1 MDYPMTAAFQD
12 DIREN
17 EIIAPRRLAERLRF
31 SMADLARVARLDRK
45 AMTLYPSAPTVQ
57 IKLEEIARVITRAA
71 ELAGEEGKAVIWFK
85 HQLLSGVGKTAA
97 ELVANGDIDIVMEDL
112 DRMAAGVY
120 S

>member
-1 MDYPMTAAFQD
+1 MTASFQD

-17 EIIAPRRLAERLRF
+17 EIIAPRRLAERLRL
-31 SMADLARVARLDRK
+31 SVAHLARVARLDRK

-57 IKLEEIARVITRAA
+57 TKLEELARVITRAA

-85 HQLLSGVGKTAA
+85 HQPLSGAGKTAA

-112 DRMAAGVY
+112 DRMAVGVY

>member
-1 MDYPMTAAFQD
+1 MTAAFQD

-17 EIIAPRRLAERLRF
+17 EIISPRRLAERLRF
-31 SMADLARVARLDRK
+31 SMAHLARVARLDPK

-71 ELAGEEGKAVIWFK
+71 ELAGEEGKAVIWVK
-85 HQLLSGVGKTAA
+85 HQPISGVGKTAA

>member
-1 MDYPMTAAFQD
+1 MTAAFQD

-17 EIIAPRRLAERLRF
+17 EIISPRRLAERLRF
-31 SMADLARVARLDRK
+31 SMAHLARLDPK

-85 HQLLSGVGKTAA
+85 HQPISGVGKTAA